1 MPAYAGLGVAAEEI
15 YTDFDKK
22 IAHMYELR
30 DHFIED
36 VYKRQS
42 LSLSSDFLILF
53 IFGFV
58 TGCFATKIVQQS
70 SYGRIDVS

>member
-1 MPAYAGLGVAAEEI
+1 MLKGG
-15 YTDFDKK
+15 TDYSASTIITSVVS
-22 IAHMYELR
+22 IAV
-30 DHFIED
+30 FISSSIT
-36 VYKRQS
+36 S